1 MQASVGAASPDGA
14 PPIASDPA
22 TVPPVEQA
30 TAQLRGRIFERGSI
44 NPVAGAR
51 IVVSGL
57 AEEPITDAAGRFA
70 VALPPGEVELVVVSE
85 AHEPLRQ
92 KVKVVVDKP
101 TTIELRLLPK
111 ATSRRYETTVRGKQS
126 APPSDRFELRG
137 EELRNAPGSL
147 GDPARTIGLLP
158 GVATPIP
165 VLPVYVVRGA
175 SPGANGFFL
184 DGLRVPQLFHFVV
197 GTGIA
202 HPRLVDKLDFY
213 PGTYDA
219 SFGRTTGAVIDT
231 ETRAARAGY
240 HADVELRLYDFSA
253 FGEATLPKDVKV
265 AVAGHYGYPTFLIKL
280 INPNVALQ
288 YGDYQLRLDWK
299 GLTVEAL
306 GSYDELKVKRSF
318 FTGGRFQDAEDTLRL
333 TFHRVQARWRGRHN
347 NVSYEAALHGGYD
360 QFTTFGGASVDK
372 WSVGW
377 RANLRAR
384 WRIFQLHVGLDGEV
398 SEFRG
403 QNFSSEVPRQSPD
416 QLGALAGSRTG
427 VTVGLYAQGIVEL
440 LPNGRAQLL
449 FGGRMDVYHAGQVT
463 LLGLEPRILF
473 RSVLQKWLEIR
484 GGVGLYQQPPSFPVA
499 LPGIDTFAL
508 QLGLQR
514 SVQASV
520 TIETKLPAGFGLQAT
535 GFYSRLTNVN
545 DVTLDLA
552 GPASCTSP
560 PPESL
565 SGLPALITRQ
575 IGGQSFGME
584 LMARRSAGRV
594 TGWVAY
600 TLSKSE
606 RRFSCGLRPADFD
619 QNHVLTVV
627 VQARLPWRLL
637 VGARLNVAT
646 GRPYTTLRAD
656 GTSDTRNDAR
666 LPTYVQ
672 LDLRIDR
679 DWVFKKWQLALF
691 LEVVNA
697 TYSNNVLG
705 VEYPEIAGVP
715 LFTQPKLTGFRW
727 ILPSIGL
734 RGYF

>member
-1 MQASVGAASPDGA
+1 MAVAGEAAGQPAARAATASVS
-14 PPIASDPA
+14 
-22 TVPPVEQA
+22 
-30 TAQLRGRIFERGSI
+30 GRVFERGTI

-51 IVVSGL
+51 VLTSGATGAT
-57 AEEPITDAAGRFA
+57 AETNEVTTDARGAFTLA
-70 VALPPGEVELVVVSE
+70 APPGELELLVVSD

-92 KVKVVVDKP
+92 KVKVGVNKP
-101 TTIELRLLPK
+101 LELELRLIPK
-111 ATSRRYETTVRGKQS
+111 AASRKYESTVRGRQTG
-126 APPSDRFELRG
+126 APISDKFELRG
-137 EELRNAPGSL
+137 EELRNAPGTL
-147 GDPARTIGLLP
+147 GDPVRVIGLLP

-175 SPGANGFFL
+175 SPGSNGFFL
-184 DGLRVPQLFHFVV
+184 DGMRVPQLFHFVV

-202 HPRLVDKLDFY
+202 HPRLIDKLDFY

-219 SFGRTTGAVIDT
+219 TFGRTTGAVINA
-231 ETRAARAGY
+231 ETRKARDGY
-240 HADVELRLYDFSA
+240 HADVELRLYDLSA
-253 FGEATLPKDVKV
+253 LGEVTLPHDVRV
-265 AVAGHYGYPTFLIKL
+265 SVAGHYGYPTFLIKL
-280 INPNVALQ
+280 INPDVALQ
-288 YGDYQLRLDWK
+288 YGDYSLRLDWK
-299 GLTVEAL
+299 GFTFEAL

-333 TFHRVQARWRGRHN
+333 QFHRLQARWRGRKG
-347 NVSYEAALHGGYD
+347 NVSYETAIHGGYD

-372 WSVGW
+372 WSIGW

-384 WRIFQLHVGLDGEV
+384 WKIFSLAVGTDGEI

-403 QNFSSEVPRQSPD
+403 NNFQAEIPRQSPD
-416 QLGALAGSRTG
+416 QLGALAGRRVGS
-427 VTVGLYAQGIVEL
+427 VVGLYAQGQVEL
-440 LPNGRAQLL
+440 LPEQRAQLV
-449 FGGRMDVYHAGQVT
+449 FGGRADVYHAGGVT
-463 LLGLEPRILF
+463 LLGLEPRLLL
-473 RSVLQKWLEIR
+473 RSVLQRWLEIR
-484 GGVGLYQQPPSFPVA
+484 AGVGLYQQPPSFPVA

-514 SVQASV
+514 SIQSSV
-520 TIETKLPAGFGLQAT
+520 TIETRLPQSISVQIT
-535 GFYSRLTNVN
+535 GYYSRLYNLN
-545 DVTLDLA
+545 DVTIDLA
-552 GPASCTSP
+552 GPAACTSP

-575 IGGQSFGME
+575 IDGQSYGME
-584 LMARRSAGRV
+584 MMVRRSAGRV
-594 TGWVAY
+594 TGWIAY
-600 TLSKSE
+600 TLARSE

-619 QNHVLTVV
+619 QNHILNFVLQV
-627 VQARLPWRLL
+627 RLPWRLL
-637 VGARLNVAT
+637 VGARLNVSS

-656 GTSDTRNDAR
+656 GTSTTRNDAR

-705 VEYPEIAGVP
+705 VEYPEIGGVP
-715 LFTQPKLTGFRW
+715 LFTQPKLNGFRW
-727 ILPSIGL
+727 ILPSIGF

>member
-1 MQASVGAASPDGA
+1 MLAKSVWAQEHLVADQASTTASP
-14 PPIASDPA
+14 PPRFGQII
-22 TVPPVEQA
+22 
-30 TAQLRGRIFERGSI
+30 GRVFTRGSI

-51 IVVSGL
+51 LVFGGTKAEAVTNERGEFSL
-57 AEEPITDAAGRFA
+57 AVPI
-70 VALPPGEVELVVVSE
+70 GEGELVVVSE

-92 KVKVVVDKP
+92 KVKILVDKP
-101 TTIELRLLPK
+101 LRLELRLLP
-111 ATSRRYETTVRGKQS
+111 AASNRRFETTVRGKQS
-126 APPSDRFELRG
+126 SAPTSDRFELRG

-147 GDPARTIGLLP
+147 GDPVRVIGLLP

-175 SPGANGFFL
+175 SPGSNGFFL
-184 DGLRVPQLFHFVV
+184 DGMRVPQLFHFVV
-197 GTGIA
+197 ATGIA

-219 SFGRTTGAVIDT
+219 TFGRTTGAVIDA
-231 ETRAARAGY
+231 ETRAARDGY
-240 HADVELRLYDFSA
+240 HADIELRLYDLSA
-253 FGEATLPKDVKV
+253 LGEATLPQGVKLS
-265 AVAGHYGYPTFLIKL
+265 VAGHYGYPSFLIKL
-280 INPNVALQ
+280 INPDVGLQ

-306 GSYDELKVKRSF
+306 GSYDELKLKRSF
-318 FTGGRFQDAEDTLRL
+318 FTGGKFQDAEDTLRL
-333 TFHRVQARWRGRHN
+333 TFHRLQARWRGRKGI
-347 NVSYEAALHGGYD
+347 VSFEAALFGGYD

-377 RANLRAR
+377 RASLRAR
-384 WRIFQLHVGLDGEV
+384 WTLFSLQAGVDGEV

-403 QNFSSEVPRQSPD
+403 DNFQTDLPRQSPD
-416 QLGALAGSRTG
+416 QLGALAGRRTG
-427 VTVGLYAQGIVEL
+427 IVAGLYAQGQLDL
-440 LPNGRAQLL
+440 LPSGRAQLI
-449 FGGRMDVYHAGQVT
+449 FGGRADVYHAGQVT
-463 LLGLEPRILF
+463 LLGIEPRVLF
-473 RSVLQKWLEIR
+473 RATLQKWLELR

-514 SVQASV
+514 SIQSSV
-520 TIETKLPAGFGLQAT
+520 TIETRLPQAVSLQLTGYYSKLYNL
-535 GFYSRLTNVN
+535 N

-575 IGGQSFGME
+575 LNGQAFGME
-584 LMARRSAGRV
+584 LMVRRSAGRI

-600 TLSKSE
+600 TLSRSE
-606 RRFSCGLRPADFD
+606 RRFPCGLRPADFD
-619 QNHVLTVV
+619 QNHILNVVL
-627 VQARLPWRLL
+627 QARLPWRLL
-637 VGARLNVAT
+637 IGARLNVAT

-679 DWVFKKWQLALF
+679 DWVFKKWQLAAF
-691 LEVVNA
+691 IEVVNA

-705 VEYPEIAGVP
+705 VEYPEINGVP
-715 LFTQPKLTGFRW
+715 LFTEPKVSGFKW
-727 ILPSIGL
+727 ILPSLGL